1 MDDATPHSSPTRD
14 FSQLRRLIAFVKPY
28 RRYATLG
35 GIGVLAAS
43 GLGLVFP
50 AIMGDLVGSAL
61 DETGSTSDINNTA
74 LFLAGIFLARSLFMA
89 LRIFT
94 LAALGEG
101 VVADVRIATYRH
113 LLTMPIRFFDENKTG
128 EITSRLTSDIAVVQ
142 GTVSTALAT
151 AAAQIITLV
160 GAVILI
166 FRISGSLAL
175 SVMTFLPVAVLV
187 ARIIGVRLRNTSTQF
202 QDQIA
207 EANGSAEEALTAI
220 RVVKWFTNA
229 GPQDSRYT
237 NAVTESYT
245 VAKSRARLR
254 AAMIPFVTFVGFGTL
269 AFVLWRGGRM
279 VLDNEMD
286 AGQLTAFLF
295 YTLAIAGAIGT
306 FTGLWGQL
314 QEALGASKRI
324 FELLDTPGEAT
335 NTRGTY
341 VPDSVEGFVRFND
354 VHFSYSDRDIDV
366 LEGVTLEAEPGEVV
380 ALVGPSGSGKS
391 TLVSLLPR
399 FYTPTAGTIT
409 IDGVDIAT
417 WDLEALRSIMASVPQ
432 ETQLFSGTIA
442 DNLRVG
448 KPAATDDELQAACI
462 AAHADEFIRTFPDGY
477 DTIIGERGVKL
488 SGGQRQ
494 RVAIARALLNDPRIL
509 ILDEATSSLDSESE
523 VVVQEALDVLM
534 KGRTTFVIA
543 HRLSTIRNADKLVV
557 LHNGRIQQVGTHAE
571 LIKEGGLYADL
582 YRLQFA
588 TQTLADDG

>member
-1 MDDATPHSSPTRD
+1 MNEAIPDSSTRD

-28 RRYATLG
+28 RTYAILG

-50 AIMGDLVGSAL
+50 AIMGDLVGNAL
-61 DETGSTSDINNTA
+61 DASGTASDIDKTA
-74 LFLAGIFLARSLFMA
+74 LFLVGIFLARSLFMA

-160 GAVILI
+160 GAIVLI

-175 SVMTFLPVAVLV
+175 SVMTFLPIAILV
-187 ARIIGVRLRNTSTQF
+187 ARVIGIRLRDTSERF

-207 EANGSAEEALTAI
+207 GANGSAEEALTAI
-220 RVVKWFTNA
+220 RVVKWFTNT
-229 GPQDSRYT
+229 GPQESRYT
-237 NAVTESYT
+237 DAVATSYT

-279 VLDNEMD
+279 VLANEMD

-335 NTRGTY
+335 GTGGTY
-341 VPDSVEGFVRFND
+341 IPTSVEGFVRFDD

-366 LEGVTLEAEPGEVV
+366 LQGVTLEAEPGEVV

-399 FYTPTAGTIT
+399 FYSPTSGTIT
-409 IDGVDIAT
+409 IDGIDIAT

-448 KPAATDDELQAACI
+448 KPDATDEELQSACV
-462 AAHADEFIRTFPDGY
+462 AAHADEFIRTFPDAY
-477 DTIIGERGVKL
+477 ETIIGERGVKL

-523 VVVQEALDVLM
+523 IVVQAALEVLM

-571 LIKEGGLYADL
+571 LIEQGGLYADL

-588 TQTLADDG
+588 TQAVAE

>member
-1 MDDATPHSSPTRD
+1 MDEPTSEAPPARD
-14 FSQLRRLIAFVKPY
+14 FSQLRRLVAFVRPY

-50 AIMGDLVGSAL
+50 AIMGDLVGNAL
-61 DETGSTSDINNTA
+61 DKTGTASDIDKTA
-74 LFLAGIFLARSLFMA
+74 LFLLGIFLARSLFMA
-89 LRIFT
+89 LRIFS

-113 LLTMPIRFFDENKTG
+113 LLKMPIRFFDENKTG

-187 ARIIGVRLRNTSTQF
+187 ARVIGVRLRNTSTQF

-207 EANGSAEEALTAI
+207 QANGSAEEALTAI
-220 RVVKWFTNA
+220 RVVKWFTNT
-229 GPQDSRYT
+229 GPQESRYT
-237 NAVTESYT
+237 DAVATSYS

-279 VLDNEMD
+279 VLDGQMD

-324 FELLDTPGEAT
+324 FELLDTPGET
-335 NTRGTY
+335 SDTGGTY
-341 VPDSVEGFVRFND
+341 IPESVEGFVKFND

-366 LEGVTLEAEPGEVV
+366 LKGVTLEAEPGEVV

-399 FYTPTAGTIT
+399 FYSPTSGTIT
-409 IDGVDIAT
+409 IDGTDIAT
-417 WDLEALRSIMASVPQ
+417 WDLETLRSIMASVPQ

-448 KPAATDDELQAACI
+448 KSDATDDELQSACI
-462 AAHADEFIRTFPDGY
+462 AAHADEFIRSFPAGY

-523 VVVQEALDVLM
+523 VVVQEALEVLM

-557 LHNGRIQQVGTHAE
+557 LHHGRIQQVGTHAE
-571 LIKEGGLYADL
+571 LIEQGGLYADL

-588 TQTLADDG
+588 TQTLGEV

>member
-1 MDDATPHSSPTRD
+1 MDEATSEAPPARD
-14 FSQLRRLIAFVKPY
+14 FSQLRRLVAFVRPY
-28 RRYATLG
+28 RRYAILG

-50 AIMGDLVGSAL
+50 AIMGDLVGNAL
-61 DETGSTSDINNTA
+61 DKTGSKSDIDRTA

-89 LRIFT
+89 LRIFS

-175 SVMTFLPVAVLV
+175 SVMAFLPVAVLV
-187 ARIIGVRLRNTSTQF
+187 ARVIGVRLRDTSTQF

-207 EANGSAEEALTAI
+207 QANGSAEEALTAI
-220 RVVKWFTNA
+220 RVVKWFTNT
-229 GPQDSRYT
+229 GPQESRYT
-237 NAVTESYT
+237 DAVATSYG

-279 VLDNEMD
+279 VLDGQMD

-324 FELLDTPGEAT
+324 FELLDTPSETSDTG
-335 NTRGTY
+335 GTY
-341 VPDSVEGFVRFND
+341 VPESVEGFVKLDD

-366 LEGVTLEAEPGEVV
+366 LKGVTLEAEPGEVV
-380 ALVGPSGSGKS
+380 ALVGPSGAGKS

-399 FYTPTAGTIT
+399 FYSPTAGTIT
-409 IDGVDIAT
+409 IDGTDIAT
-417 WDLEALRSIMASVPQ
+417 WDLETLRSIMASVPQ

-448 KPAATDDELQAACI
+448 KSDATDDELQSACI
-462 AAHADEFIRTFPDGY
+462 AAHADEFIRSFPAGY

-523 VVVQEALDVLM
+523 VVVQEALEVLM

-557 LHNGRIQQVGTHAE
+557 LHHGRIQQVGTHAE
-571 LIKEGGLYADL
+571 LIEQGGLYADL

-588 TQTLADDG
+588 TQTLGEA

>member
-1 MDDATPHSSPTRD
+1 MDAAIPDSPTRD

-28 RRYATLG
+28 RTYAILG

-50 AIMGDLVGSAL
+50 AIMGDLVGNAL
-61 DETGSTSDINNTA
+61 DESGTASDIDKTA
-74 LFLAGIFLARSLFMA
+74 LFLVGIFLARSLFMA

-160 GAVILI
+160 GAIVLI

-175 SVMTFLPVAVLV
+175 SVMAFLPIAILV
-187 ARIIGVRLRNTSTQF
+187 ARAIGIRLRDTSEQF

-207 EANGSAEEALTAI
+207 DANGSAEEALTAI
-220 RVVKWFTNA
+220 RVVKWFTNT
-229 GPQDSRYT
+229 GPQEGRYT
-237 NAVTESYT
+237 DAVMESYT

-279 VLDNEMD
+279 VLADEMD

-324 FELLDTPGEAT
+324 FELLDTPGET
-335 NTRGTY
+335 TDTGGSF
-341 VPDSVEGFVRFND
+341 VPTTVDGYVRFDD
-354 VHFSYSDRDIDV
+354 VHFSYSDRNIDV
-366 LEGVTLEAEPGEVV
+366 LEGVTLEAQPGEVV

-399 FYTPTAGTIT
+399 FYSPSSGTIT
-409 IDGVDIAT
+409 IDGTDIAE
-417 WDLEALRSIMASVPQ
+417 WDLGALRSIMASVPQ
-432 ETQLFSGTIA
+432 ETQLFSGTIV

-448 KPAATDDELQAACI
+448 KPDATDEELQSACV
-462 AAHADEFIRTFPDGY
+462 AAHADEFIRTFPDAY
-477 DTIIGERGVKL
+477 HTIIGERGVKL

-523 VVVQEALDVLM
+523 IVVQAALEVLM

-571 LIKEGGLYADL
+571 LIEQGGLYADL

-588 TQTLADDG
+588 TQTVAE

>member
-1 MDDATPHSSPTRD
+1 MDETTSEAPPARD
-14 FSQLRRLIAFVKPY
+14 FSQLRRLVAFVRPY
-28 RRYATLG
+28 RRYAILG

-50 AIMGDLVGSAL
+50 AIMGDLVGNAL
-61 DETGSTSDINNTA
+61 DKTGTASDINKTA
-74 LFLAGIFLARSLFMA
+74 LFLVGIFLARSLFMA
-89 LRIFT
+89 LRIFS

-113 LLTMPIRFFDENKTG
+113 LLKMPIRFFDENKTG

-187 ARIIGVRLRNTSTQF
+187 ARVIGVRLRNTSTQF

-220 RVVKWFTNA
+220 RVVKWFTNT
-229 GPQDSRYT
+229 GPQESRYT
-237 NAVTESYT
+237 DAVAKSYS

-279 VLDNEMD
+279 VLDGQMD

-324 FELLDTPGEAT
+324 FELLDTPGET
-335 NTRGTY
+335 SDTGGTY
-341 VPDSVEGFVRFND
+341 VPESVEGFVKFND

-366 LEGVTLEAEPGEVV
+366 LMGVTLEAEPGEVV

-399 FYTPTAGTIT
+399 FYSPTSGTIT
-409 IDGVDIAT
+409 IDGTDIAT

-448 KPAATDDELQAACI
+448 KSDATDDELQSACI
-462 AAHADEFIRTFPDGY
+462 AAHADEFIRSFPAGY

-523 VVVQEALDVLM
+523 VVVQEALEVLM

-557 LHNGRIQQVGTHAE
+557 LHHGRIQQVGTHAE
-571 LIKEGGLYADL
+571 LIEQGGLYADL

-588 TQTLADDG
+588 TQTLGEV

>member
-1 MDDATPHSSPTRD
+1 MDEALPDSSSTRD

-28 RRYATLG
+28 RHYAILG
-35 GIGVLAAS
+35 GVGVLAAS

-50 AIMGDLVGSAL
+50 AIMGDLVGNAL
-61 DETGSTSDINNTA
+61 DESGTVADIDKTA
-74 LFLAGIFLARSLFMA
+74 LFLVGIFLARSLFMA
-89 LRIFT
+89 LRIFS

-101 VVADVRIATYRH
+101 VVADVRVATYRH
-113 LLTMPIRFFDENKTG
+113 LLSMPIRFFDENKTG

-160 GAVILI
+160 GAIVLI

-175 SVMTFLPVAVLV
+175 SVMTFLPVAILV
-187 ARIIGVRLRNTSTQF
+187 ARVIGIRLRDTSTRF

-220 RVVKWFTNA
+220 RVVKWFTNT
-229 GPQDSRYT
+229 GPQESRYT
-237 NAVTESYT
+237 DAVMESYT

-279 VLDNEMD
+279 VLANEMD

-335 NTRGTY
+335 DTSGSF
-341 VPDSVEGFVRFND
+341 VPPAVEGYVRFDD

-399 FYTPTAGTIT
+399 FYTPSSGTIT
-409 IDGVDIAT
+409 IDGIDIAE
-417 WDLEALRSIMASVPQ
+417 WDLGALRSIMASVPQ

-448 KPAATDDELQAACI
+448 KPDAGDEELQSACI
-462 AAHADEFIRTFPDGY
+462 AAHADEFIRSFPDGY
-477 DTIIGERGVKL
+477 NTIIGERGVKL

-523 VVVQEALDVLM
+523 IVVQQALEVLM

-571 LIKEGGLYADL
+571 LIEQGGLYADL

-588 TQTLADDG
+588 TQAVAE

>member
-1 MDDATPHSSPTRD
+1 V
-14 FSQLRRLIAFVKPY
+14 I
-28 RRYATLG
+28 
-35 GIGVLAAS
+35 GI
-43 GLGLVFP
+43 
-50 AIMGDLVGSAL
+50 
-61 DETGSTSDINNTA
+61 
-74 LFLAGIFLARSLFMA
+74 
-89 LRIFT
+89 
-94 LAALGEG
+94 
-101 VVADVRIATYRH
+101 
-113 LLTMPIRFFDENKTG
+113 
-128 EITSRLTSDIAVVQ
+128 
-142 GTVSTALAT
+142 
-151 AAAQIITLV
+151 
-160 GAVILI
+160 
-166 FRISGSLAL
+166 
-175 SVMTFLPVAVLV
+175 
-187 ARIIGVRLRNTSTQF
+187 RLRDTSTRF

-207 EANGSAEEALTAI
+207 DANGSAEEALTAI
-220 RVVKWFTNA
+220 RVVKWFTNT
-229 GPQDSRYT
+229 GPQEGRYT
-237 NAVTESYT
+237 DAVMESYT

-279 VLDNEMD
+279 VLADEMD

-324 FELLDTPGEAT
+324 FELLDTPGET
-335 NTRGTY
+335 TDTGGSF
-341 VPDSVEGFVRFND
+341 VPTTVEGYVRFDD
-354 VHFSYSDRDIDV
+354 VHFSYSDRNIDV
-366 LEGVTLEAEPGEVV
+366 LEGVTLEAQPGEVV

-399 FYTPTAGTIT
+399 FYSPSSGTIT
-409 IDGVDIAT
+409 IDGIDIAE
-417 WDLEALRSIMASVPQ
+417 WDLGALRSIMASVPQ

-442 DNLRVG
+442 NNLRVG
-448 KPAATDDELQAACI
+448 KPDATDEELQSACV
-462 AAHADEFIRTFPDGY
+462 AAHADEFIRTFPDAY
-477 DTIIGERGVKL
+477 HTIIGERGVKL

-523 VVVQEALDVLM
+523 IVVQAALEVLM

-571 LIKEGGLYADL
+571 LIEQGGLYADL

-588 TQTLADDG
+588 TQTVAE